1 MDLEAYKQEG
11 IIARKNIDDNLIRK
25 IAGGIVNSFNK
36 NGKLENIVQEMML
49 KVYFYNEYS
58 KLREGN

>member
-1 MDLEAYKQEG
+1 MFGE
-11 IIARKNIDDNLIRK
+11 IIRA
-25 IAGGIVNSFNK
+25 V
-36 NGKLENIVQEMML
+36 KLENIVQEMML